1 MKKRKILFFLMSA
14 VGGAER
20 MTVTFAKQLDRTQYD
35 VCFIILDY
43 YNDRHIEDFIPKEY
57 RIIHLPCSFGISL
70 KVIWAFYKVLKKER
84 PDIVFSSLISIN
96 LRLLLLAPFFKSIK
110 FLVRNNINLWSP
122 SVSRMQKFAMQKVY
136 SFAKAIIVQTEE
148 MKKELSEALHIDD
161 SKIII
166 IHNPIDTET
175 IQKKLLDYVD
185 FMDGSKTNYV
195 SVCRF
200 VKGKGLDVLV
210 KAFDIVCKK
219 FPDSVLYIVGK
230 YEEASN
236 YYQNIIS
243 LIDDLN
249 LTNKIHLVGFTDN
262 PYKYM
267 RNASCFVLSSRSEGL
282 PNALIEAQYIGTPA
296 AACTCIPIIGRIVD
310 EGKTGYLAEVE
321 DYKGLA
327 EAMMKASK
335 LGRIKTTYKSSS
347 FDDFLNVLN

>member
-1 MKKRKILFFLMSA
+1 MQKRKILFFLMSA

-148 MKKELSEALHIDD
+148 MKKEL
-161 SKIII
+161 
-166 IHNPIDTET
+166 
-175 IQKKLLDYVD
+175 
-185 FMDGSKTNYV
+185 
-195 SVCRF
+195 
-200 VKGKGLDVLV
+200 
-210 KAFDIVCKK
+210 
-219 FPDSVLYIVGK
+219 
-230 YEEASN
+230 
-236 YYQNIIS
+236 
-243 LIDDLN
+243 
-249 LTNKIHLVGFTDN
+249 
-262 PYKYM
+262 
-267 RNASCFVLSSRSEGL
+267 
-282 PNALIEAQYIGTPA
+282 
-296 AACTCIPIIGRIVD
+296 
-310 EGKTGYLAEVE
+310 
-321 DYKGLA
+321 
-327 EAMMKASK
+327 
-335 LGRIKTTYKSSS
+335 
-347 FDDFLNVLN
+347 